1 MTSGQCSGS
10 PLPWSLLWG
19 HANFISY
26 AELCLNIGC
35 QSLGLRAGTTFLMS
49 FFLCLYLIWMY
60 IFLFLPNPLSL
71 LSISVFVPVSLSMF
85 VSVCLSFYVFFPLSP
100 LSIFV
105 SLSLTLAVSTFGENF
120 PGAPL
125 GKFLPLSSTLSSPT
139 GSNWLLA
146 LSFFLV
152 MIIHAHSRWVVLFLI
167 TISKNLHRS

>member
-1 MTSGQCSGS
+1 MTPGQCSGS

-19 HANFISY
+19 HANVISC
-26 AELCLNIGC
+26 AELCLHIGC
-35 QSLGLRAGTTFLMS
+35 QSLGLRAGTTFLMY
-49 FFLCLYLIWMY
+49 FFPCLYLIWMY

-71 LSISVFVPVSLSMF
+71 LSISVFVSVSLSMF
-85 VSVCLSFYVFFPLSP
+85 VSVRLSFYVFFPLSP

-105 SLSLTLAVSTFGENF
+105 SLTLAVSTFGENF

-125 GKFLPLSSTLSSPT
+125 GKLLPLSSTLPCPT

-167 TISKNLHRS
+167 TTSKNLHRS